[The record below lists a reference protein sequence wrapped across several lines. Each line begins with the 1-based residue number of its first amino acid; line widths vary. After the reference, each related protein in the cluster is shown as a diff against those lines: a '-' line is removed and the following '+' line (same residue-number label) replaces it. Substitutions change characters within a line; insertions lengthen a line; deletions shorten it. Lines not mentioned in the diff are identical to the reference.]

1 MTQHAQK
8 LLFLSLRNGPIGPA
22 VSHAEYH
29 DTLRATGLTTDDVEL
44 RTIADESD
52 ELGSL
57 DGIAGIVVGGSSLNI
72 TNAEYSPWQNHVHG
86 ILADIIEGEVPVF
99 FVCYG
104 ISWLTHHLGGT
115 ISHSHPEASGP
126 TIVSLTDAA
135 SDDPLLAG
143 LPKLFT
149 ALTGHTENPDGT
161 LPAKLSLLADGPTC
175 PVQIVRYRD
184 RVWATQFHAEMDAAA
199 MKTRMD
205 FYYDYGYFPQ
215 EDYDDIIAGLP
226 SVDTVTSNEI
236 VKRFAQHCLSH

>member
-1 MTQHAQK
+1 M
-8 LLFLSLRNGPIGPA
+8 LLFLSLRNGPVGPA

-44 RTIADESD
+44 RTISDEHA

-57 DGIAGIVVGGSSLNI
+57 DGIQGIFVGGSSLNI
-72 TNAEYSPWQNHVHG
+72 TNGTYDAWQQHVHT
-86 ILADIIEGEVPVF
+86 LLGEVVEGDIPVF

-104 ISWLTHHLGGT
+104 LSWLTHHLGGNVT
-115 ISHSHPEASGP
+115 HSHPEASGP
-126 TIVSLTDAA
+126 TIVNLLPSADE
-135 SDDPLLAG
+135 DPLLRD

-149 ALTGHTENPDGT
+149 ALTGHTENAEPHST
-161 LPAKLSLLADGPTC
+161 HPELTLLADGPSC

-215 EDYDDIIAGLP
+215 EAYDDIIAGLP
-226 SVDTVTSNEI
+226 SVDTETANEI
-236 VKRFAQHCLSH
+236 VKRFAQFCLAGQAAS